1 MRGGRREAQRAHD
14 ERDGGRVPGPRQ
26 CLEEDRLSTEHVKPL
41 RGSVTEEE
49 GESGTKITLDNAAL
63 SDMAKDRKEEHGVSA
78 RRRREWASRVV
89 RSWNGTVVATNDRRC
104 GS

>member
-63 SDMAKDRKEEHGVSA
+63 SDMAKDR
-78 RRRREWASRVV
+78 V
-89 RSWNGTVVATNDRRC
+89 RSKGRRVQWEVDPR
-104 GS
+104 GQEPDVP

>member
-63 SDMAKDRKEEHGVSA
+63 SDMAKDRAYGCWPAEAHMSA
-78 RRRREWASRVV
+78 LSTEAPGPAPPAPAVL
-89 RSWNGTVVATNDRRC
+89 G
-104 GS
+104 